1 MYLIQKNVSV
11 CDIAEVFIVQISI
24 MLFILKIQSGYI
36 KVLSGRSRPVLCAV
50 FRFTNQSH

>member
-11 CDIAEVFIVQISI
+11 YDITEVFIVQISI

-36 KVLSGRSRPVLCAV
+36 KVLSVRSRPVLCAV